1 MFNPIKI
8 SAYMKRFQWIMLI
21 AAACFFVACGSKQT
35 DSTTEIKEVKVLT
48 TAVKDVVFPLQAPV
62 QLQGKQDIAIVP
74 QVSATIDEVL
84 VREGDR
90 VVKDQPMFV
99 LHQTAFQAAVDN
111 ASAGVACAEAALQTQ
126 ILELDA
132 KRQLLERNIIS
143 EHEYKVQD
151 NRVAMAR
158 AQLAEAK
165 AALKHATNDLSFTV
179 IRAPHT
185 GVVGPINYKQ
195 GALVSP
201 QIPEPM
207 TIVSDN
213 STVYAYMSIS
223 GDYYLYLL
231 SVYGTKEQMIRQIP
245 EASLI
250 LSDGSYYSHS
260 GRLETISGII
270 DQSTGAISMR
280 IGFPN
285 PDGILAAGGNGKV
298 EILYRDS
305 AIVLP
310 RSAVFSI
317 QDKNYAC
324 VVEQDSAQSFC
335 VRQTMVDVYRL
346 SDTTFVVD
354 GGLAAGQMVVV
365 EGVKKLNNGETVQIV
380 HSVK

>member
-1 MFNPIKI
+1 MMIL
-8 SAYMKRFQWIMLI
+8 AV
-21 AAACFFVACGSKQT
+21 ACALAACGSEHT
-35 DSTTEIKEVKVLT
+35 DAAAEVKEVKVLT
-48 TAVKDVVFPLQAPV
+48 TAVKDVVFPIQAPV

-74 QVSATIDEVL
+74 QVSATIEQVL

-90 VVKDQPMFV
+90 VAQGQPLFI
-99 LHQTAFQAAVDN
+99 LNQTAYQAAVDN
-111 ASAGVACAEAALQTQ
+111 AEACVASAEAALQTQ
-126 ILELDA
+126 VLELEA
-132 KRQLLERNIIS
+132 KQQLLSRNIIS
-143 EHEYKVQD
+143 QHEYKVQE
-151 NRVAMAR
+151 NRVAIAR
-158 AQLAEAK
+158 AQVAEAK
-165 AALKHATNDLSFTV
+165 STLKRANNDLSFTI

-185 GVVGPINYKQ
+185 GVVGTINYKQ
-195 GALVSP
+195 GSLVGP

-231 SVYGTKEQMIRQIP
+231 SVYGTKEQMLQQIP

-250 LSDGSYYSHS
+250 MGDGVYYSHP

-270 DQSTGAISMR
+270 DQSTGALSMR

-285 PDGILAAGGNGKV
+285 PEGILAAGGNGKV

-310 RSAVFSI
+310 RSSVFSI

-324 VVEQDSAQSFC
+324 VVEQDSAQSYR

-354 GGLAAGQMVVV
+354 GGLTEGQMVVV

-380 HSVK
+380 H